1 MASESENSN
10 PIIDVE
16 NQLSIGETSEEQKSE
31 EKIEIKDILQKYKSE
46 IKEIADV
53 IVVNSDGMTV
63 KSTLQN
69 SNLSMQVKKVYEK
82 IFFSK

>member
-1 MASESENSN
+1 MYNWIDMASESENSN

-31 EKIEIKDILQKYKSE
+31 EKIEIKDILEKYKSE

-69 SNLSMQVKKVYEK
+69 SNLSMQVK
-82 IFFSK
+82 